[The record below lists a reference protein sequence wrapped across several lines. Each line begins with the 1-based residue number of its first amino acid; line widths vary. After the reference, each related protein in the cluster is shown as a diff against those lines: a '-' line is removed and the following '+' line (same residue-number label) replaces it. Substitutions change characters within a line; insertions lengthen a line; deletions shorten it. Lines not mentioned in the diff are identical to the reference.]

1 MWLSHT
7 KANCRGFALP
17 DPTLDRK
24 EKEQTEVGELAFF
37 EY

>member
-24 EKEQTEVGELAFF
+24 EKGQKLES
-37 EY
+37 